1 MGSNPARRASLKR
14 GPPGFETKRFW
25 RRVDFKTGRLS
36 FLDAFLPPGLPEK
49 AWEAVIGWPLWCVC
63 KAALGFIVMLHAEKL
78 HVATGDA
85 AGEQIK
91 WI

>member
-1 MGSNPARRASLKR
+1 M
-14 GPPGFETKRFW
+14 
-25 RRVDFKTGRLS
+25 
-36 FLDAFLPPGLPEK
+36 DAFLPPELSEK

-85 AGEQIK
+85 AGEQMDIVC
-91 WI
+91 